1 MFDVAEE
8 VRTGLKLLD
17 SDNVKSLTSP
27 PSHFECLLATTA
39 ACFFSS
45 EMDEKLIELARKCE
59 GLYDISNKKYSDR
72 VWKKELN
79 SID

>member
-59 GLYDISNKKYSDR
+59 ELYGMSNMKYSER
-72 VWKKELN
+72 VWKEKPN
-79 SID
+79 IVN